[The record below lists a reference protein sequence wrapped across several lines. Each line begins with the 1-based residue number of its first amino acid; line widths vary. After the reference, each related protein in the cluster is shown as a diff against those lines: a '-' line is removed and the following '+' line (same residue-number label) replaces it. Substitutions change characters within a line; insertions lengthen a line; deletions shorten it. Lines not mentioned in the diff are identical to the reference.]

1 MSRHKSAFLRRNA
14 ADTFNQANDLVSHGL
29 IFNRRQRSTNAQI
42 EPVGHHF
49 LHLNSGLADMAFVL
63 KVADAFIQGV
73 CNNGQADGA
82 DLVDPLLILLHLLE
96 RYANAVANSAWLIL
110 TRIRRPLIFSPKA
123 LSPALAVR
131 GLTGLGFIPVLA
143 AIFCI
148 SFVQV
153 TRVSVEGIHS
163 CCLRGAYKSVGAPLN
178 IS

>member
-63 KVADAFIQGV
+63 KVADAFIEGV

-82 DLVDPLLILLHLLE
+82 DLVDPCSYFCTSQRTCKLL
-96 RYANAVANSAWLIL
+96 ADS
-110 TRIRRPLIFSPKA
+110 
-123 LSPALAVR
+123 
-131 GLTGLGFIPVLA
+131 
-143 AIFCI
+143 
-148 SFVQV
+148 
-153 TRVSVEGIHS
+153 S
-163 CCLRGAYKSVGAPLN
+163 CGSLQR
-178 IS
+178 